1 MFEYVS
7 ADGAEEF
14 DRFVRE
20 SPDGHFMQT
29 SLWGRVK
36 SDWSWT
42 GILLRE
48 ESGKA
53 VGSIALLGRRGR
65 KCGARILYAP
75 RGPVW
80 PRERPEILRLLLEEA
95 VRCAK
100 REGACLLR
108 VDPDVEEGD
117 RPFLRMMRSC
127 RFRRRVRDDYTLFQ
141 PRLSYG
147 NDLGG
152 VSPETLEEKY
162 HRSTR
167 RNLHLAEKNGVRV
180 VRAGEEAIGEFMR
193 LMTLTG
199 ERDGFVPRGEE
210 YYRRILR
217 ELGPYAVLYAAKEGE
232 KTVAAGIAVH
242 FGVQSSYLYGCSD
255 EEGKRLRANDL
266 LLHRIQ
272 QDALRQGCRFFDFRG
287 VEGFPTEDNPHF
299 GLHRFK
305 KGFGAFFRI
314 AAGEFD
320 RILRPG
326 GALLLRLAEQISRL
340 RRRWKTKRRPRGESG
355 RKKLA

>member
-1 MFEYVS
+1 MFEYVTK
-7 ADGAEEF
+7 DGAEEF

-20 SPDGHFMQT
+20 NPAGHFMQT

-36 SDWSWT
+36 SEWSWT

-48 ESGKA
+48 ENGKIA
-53 VGSIALLGRRGR
+53 GSVALRGRRGR

-80 PRERPEILRLLLEEA
+80 PRERPEILGLLLEEA
-95 VRCAK
+95 ARFAK

-117 RPFLRMMRSC
+117 RPFLRLMRTR
-127 RFRRRVRDDYTLFQ
+127 RFRRRVRDDYSLFQ
-141 PRLSYG
+141 PRLSYE

-152 VSPETLEEKY
+152 VTPEKLEERY
-162 HRSTR
+162 HPSTR
-167 RNLHLAEKNGVRV
+167 RNLHLSEKKGVRV
-180 VRAGEEAIGEFMR
+180 TRAGEEELGEFMR

-210 YYRRILR
+210 YFRRILR
-217 ELGPYAVLYAAKEGE
+217 ELGPYAALYAAKKGG

-242 FGVQSSYLYGCSD
+242 FGTQSSYLYGCSD
-255 EEGKRLRANDL
+255 GEGKKLRANDL
-266 LLHRIQ
+266 LVHEIQ
-272 QDALRQGCRFFDFRG
+272 RDAIRCGSRLFDFRG
-287 VEGFPTEDNPHF
+287 VEGFPVEDNPHF

-305 KGFGAFFRI
+305 MGFGASFRI
-314 AAGEFD
+314 TAGEFD

-326 GALLLRLAEQISRL
+326 KALLFYLAEGVSRL
-340 RRRWKTKRRPRGESG
+340 RQKWGKGLCDR
-355 RKKLA
+355 A